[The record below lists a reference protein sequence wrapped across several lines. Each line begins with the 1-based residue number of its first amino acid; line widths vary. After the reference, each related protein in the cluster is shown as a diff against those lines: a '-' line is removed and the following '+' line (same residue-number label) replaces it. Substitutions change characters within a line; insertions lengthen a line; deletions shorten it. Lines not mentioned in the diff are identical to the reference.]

1 MMADNTIHAAETD
14 SPFTRTDG
22 EALIAQ
28 GAFLR
33 FLFAAFQTAGLF
45 DHAGPAQGQSPR
57 DLSFAEGRRSLG
69 FDLLQL
75 AQSGQPPAIRA
86 ADPTAMTTMH
96 AVIGETLNPKEKMRD
111 RRSDE
116 LGRYGDLGHG

>member
-57 DLSFAEGRRSLG
+57 DLSFAEGAAAWASICCSWR
-69 FDLLQL
+69 
-75 AQSGQPPAIRA
+75 RA
-86 ADPTAMTTMH
+86 ASRQQSA
-96 AVIGETLNPKEKMRD
+96 
-111 RRSDE
+111 RRT
-116 LGRYGDLGHG
+116 RPP

>member
-1 MMADNTIHAAETD
+1 MADGNHTQAD
-14 SPFTRTDG
+14 SGSPFTRADG
-22 EALIAQ
+22 EALITQ

-33 FLFAAFQTAGLF
+33 FLFAAFETAGLF

-75 AQSGQPPAIRA
+75 AQSGQPAAIRA

-116 LGRYGDLGHG
+116 LGRYGDLGPG